1 MTVLGIPFA
10 FPLALAV
17 AFFDLIPMV
26 GATLGSIL
34 VGLVALLVSPLT
46 AVLWLL
52 FSLLYQQLENY
63 VIQPVVYRR
72 VVQVSALGTI
82 IAILV
87 GGTLLGLLGV
97 LLAIPAAAAIQLVVA
112 DRRAWG

>member
-1 MTVLGIPFA
+1 
-10 FPLALAV
+10 
-17 AFFDLIPMV
+17 
-26 GATLGSIL
+26 
-34 VGLVALLVSPLT
+34 
-46 AVLWLL
+46 
-52 FSLLYQQLENY
+52 

-82 IAILV
+82 IAVLV